1 MKPQRLREH
10 RGCTEIA
17 GLKGQGHALDRSR
30 RQRRLDRLVRACRA
44 FGRFRWCSPLAGN
57 FQPCNNAS
65 LIMGEKDF
73 QDLKVLLVEDFEDTR
88 LFMRLELEEQGFI
101 VFEAENGQVA
111 VESAIRENPDVI
123 LMDLTLP
130 LMDGFAATKLIRQNE
145 QLKNVP
151 IIAVT
156 AHQESDFRN
165 DAKASGF
172 DAYVTKPID
181 VNWLKELIKEL
192 ATDLRG

>member
-1 MKPQRLREH
+1 M
-10 RGCTEIA
+10 TERDS
-17 GLKGQGHALDRSR
+17 K
-30 RQRRLDRLVRACRA
+30 
-44 FGRFRWCSPLAGN
+44 
-57 FQPCNNAS
+57 
-65 LIMGEKDF
+65 
-73 QDLKVLLVEDFEDTR
+73 DLKVLLVEDFEDTR
-88 LFMRLELEEQGFI
+88 LFMRLELEDQGFI
-101 VFEAENGQVA
+101 VFEAENGEVA

-156 AHQESDFRN
+156 AHQESDFRS

-181 VNWLKELIKEL
+181 VNWLKELIAGL
-192 ATDLRG
+192 LI